1 MSDNQIATNKLT
13 TGRAAPAG
21 VNPLHRQGLS
31 ADSPNVQDAT
41 GNIALSQLA
50 RTRERQPVTNHAA
63 RTAAG
68 SQLARTRERQL
79 LK

>member
-50 RTRERQPVTNHAA
+50 RTRERQQSLPG
-63 RTAAG
+63 RPSQKIK